1 MVPGAFFVMRRAC
14 WRVGAGCG
22 RPGTRGAVMI
32 RLGWDPRVVV
42 RIGHVAGRVLGRGHE
57 LRREGVGQT
66 NALESEQD
74 KRLTSCC
81 LRGFW

>member
-1 MVPGAFFVMRRAC
+1 
-14 WRVGAGCG
+14 
-22 RPGTRGAVMI
+22 MI